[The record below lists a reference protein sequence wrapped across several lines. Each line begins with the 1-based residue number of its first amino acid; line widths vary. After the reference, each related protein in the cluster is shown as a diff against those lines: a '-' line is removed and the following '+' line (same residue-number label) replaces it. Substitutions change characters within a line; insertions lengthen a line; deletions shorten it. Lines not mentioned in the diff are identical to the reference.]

1 MTVINRSALVPF
13 SAKKMFMLVDDIESY
28 PQFLPWCKSTKVI
41 RRSDD
46 NSELVGSIEIAKA
59 GVNKTFTTR
68 NTNTENQI
76 EMNLVDG
83 PFKHLHG
90 YWRFAPLDDHACKVS
105 LDIEFSFSSKL
116 LSMTLGPVFSQICN
130 SLLNAYIR
138 RANEVY
144 KRENE

>member
-13 SAKKMFMLVDDIESY
+13 SASEMFKLVDDIESY
-28 PQFLPWCKSTKVI
+28 ADFLPWCKSTTI
-41 RRSDD
+41 IGRADD
-46 NSELVGSIEIAKA
+46 NSEVTGSIEIAKA
-59 GVNKTFTTR
+59 GINKKFTTR
-68 NTNTENQI
+68 NINTENQI

-90 YWRFAPLDDHACKVS
+90 YWRFTPLDDHACKIS
-105 LDIEFSFSSKL
+105 LDIEFDFSNKL

-130 SLLNAYIR
+130 SLVNAYVS

-144 KRENE
+144 K